1 MSAPRVR
8 PSRQGAPRLGWS
20 ILTYVGLILL
30 TGIVLYPVLL
40 VCKKA
45 FEPGT
50 QFALSAS
57 PMPTAV
63 TLDHFRDLF
72 TTRGGGGELLFLRH
86 ALNSI
91 VVALLTTVVGVS
103 VSCTA
108 AYALSR
114 FRFPGR
120 QTGLTMFLVVQMFPA
135 TLLLLPLYVIL
146 NKLGLLNSIA
156 GLVLVYSTTAIP
168 FCVWTLKGYFDSLPR
183 ELEEAARIDGA
194 TPWMIFRK
202 IILPLSRPALS
213 VTALFSFMTA
223 WNEFIMA
230 STFMTNQSKYTLP
243 VLIQSSV
250 TEFSAN
256 WGLFAAGAVVTSVP
270 VMIAF
275 YVLQKYLVGGLTAG
289 AVKG

>member
-1 MSAPRVR
+1 VT
-8 PSRQGAPRLGWS
+8 RQPK
-20 ILTYVGLILL
+20 LL
-30 TGIVLYPVLL
+30 TRVFAHLALVVLVAVVLYPVML

-45 FEPGT
+45 FEPGRD
-50 QFALSAS
+50 FALSAS
-57 PMPTAV
+57 PIPKEV
-63 TLDHFRDLF
+63 TLDHFRSLF
-72 TTRGGGGELLFLRH
+72 GSRGSHGEHLFVRQ

-91 VVALLTTVVGVS
+91 VIALATTVVGVFL
-103 VSCTA
+103 SCTA

-120 QTGLTMFLVVQMFPA
+120 KAGLTTFVVVQMFPA
-135 TLLLLPLYVIL
+135 TLLIMPLYVVL
-146 NKLGLLNSIA
+146 DRLGLLNSIT

-194 TPWMIFRK
+194 SPWLIFRR
-202 IILPLSRPALS
+202 IILPLAKPGLA
-213 VTALFSFMTA
+213 VTGLFSFMTA
-223 WNEFIMA
+223 WNEFILA
-230 STFMTNQSKYTLP
+230 STFMTNESRYTLP

-250 TEFSAN
+250 GQFSTQY
-256 WGLFAAGAVVTSVP
+256 GIFAAGAIVTSVP
-270 VMIAF
+270 VMAVF

>member
-1 MSAPRVR
+1 MRSQR
-8 PSRQGAPRLGWS
+8 PRLILT
-20 ILTYVGLILL
+20 ILTYAALIVLVAV
-30 TGIVLYPVLL
+30 VLYPVLL

-45 FEPGT
+45 FEPGR
-50 QFALSAS
+50 QFAISAS
-57 PMPTAV
+57 PIPTDL
-63 TLDHFRDLF
+63 TLDHFGELF
-72 TTRGGGGELLFLRH
+72 TTRGGNGELLFLRH

-91 VVALLTTVVGVS
+91 IVALLTTVVGVS
-103 VSCTA
+103 LSCTA

-120 QTGLTMFLVVQMFPA
+120 KTGLTMFLVVQMFPA

-146 NKLGLLNSIA
+146 NKLNLLNSIS

-194 TPWMIFRK
+194 SPWMIFRK
-202 IILPLSRPALS
+202 IILPLSRPALA
-213 VTALFSFMTA
+213 VTGLFSFMTA

-230 STFMTNQSKYTLP
+230 STFMTNQTRYTLP
-243 VLIQSSV
+243 VLIQSTV
-250 TEFSAN
+250 TEFSAD
-256 WGLFAAGAVVTSVP
+256 WGLFAAGAVVTSLP

>member
-1 MSAPRVR
+1 MKRSPKLVTRV
-8 PSRQGAPRLGWS
+8 AVYL
-20 ILTYVGLILL
+20 GLIVLVA
-30 TGIVLYPVLL
+30 IVLYPVML

-45 FEPGT
+45 FEPGPN
-50 QFALSAS
+50 FALSAS
-57 PMPTAV
+57 PVPNDV
-63 TLDHFRDLF
+63 TLEHFRQLLGA
-72 TTRGGGGELLFLRH
+72 RGSGHELTFLRH
-86 ALNSI
+86 TLNSLVI
-91 VVALLTTVVGVS
+91 SLATTAVGVAL
-103 VSCTA
+103 SCTA

-114 FRFPGR
+114 FTFPGR
-120 QTGLTMFLVVQMFPA
+120 RMGLTTFLVVQMFPA

-146 NKLGLLNSIA
+146 DKLGLLNSIT

-168 FCVWTLKGYFDSLPR
+168 FCVWTLKGYFDTLPR

-194 TPWMIFRK
+194 SPWLIFRR
-202 IILPLSRPALS
+202 IILPLARPGIAI
-213 VTALFSFMTA
+213 TALFSFMTA

-230 STFMTNQSKYTLP
+230 STFMTDERRFTLP

-250 TEFSAN
+250 GQYSAD
-256 WGLFAAGAVVTSVP
+256 WGLFAAGAVVTSLP

>member
-1 MSAPRVR
+1 VTSRPR
-8 PSRQGAPRLGWS
+8 A
-20 ILTYVGLILL
+20 LTVIATYAGLVVMVAV
-30 TGIVLYPVLL
+30 VLYPVLL
-40 VCKKA
+40 VCRTA

-50 QFALSAS
+50 QTALSAS
-57 PMPTAV
+57 PVPSGLSTE
-63 TLDHFRDLF
+63 HFGELF
-72 TTRGGGGELLFLRH
+72 GARGPHGELLFLRH
-86 ALNSI
+86 ATNSI
-91 VVALLTTVVGVS
+91 IVALLTTVVGVFL
-103 VSCTA
+103 SCTA

-114 FRFPGR
+114 FKFPGR
-120 QTGLTMFLVVQMFPA
+120 KAGLTMFLVVQMFPA

-183 ELEEAARIDGA
+183 ELEEAARI
-194 TPWMIFRK
+194 M
-202 IILPLSRPALS
+202 LPLARPGIA

-230 STFMTNQSKYTLP
+230 STFMTNPDRYTLP
-243 VLIQSSV
+243 VLIQQSV
-250 TEFSAN
+250 TEHSADYSV
-256 WGLFAAGAVVTSVP
+256 FAAGAVVTSIP

-275 YVLQKYLVGGLTAG
+275 YVLQRFLVGGLTAG

>member
-1 MSAPRVR
+1 MTSRR
-8 PSRQGAPRLGWS
+8 PHLAWV
-20 ILTYVGLILL
+20 IATHAALIVAVA
-30 TGIVLYPVLL
+30 IVLYPVLL
-40 VCKKA
+40 VCKAA
-45 FEPGT
+45 FAPGT
-50 QFALSAS
+50 QFELSAS
-57 PMPTAV
+57 PIPNAISGE
-63 TLDHFRDLF
+63 HFRDLF
-72 TTRGGGGELLFLRH
+72 GSEGGHGELLFLRH
-86 ALNSI
+86 AFNSV
-91 VVALLTTVVGVS
+91 VVAVLTTIVGVFL
-103 VSCTA
+103 SCTA

-120 QTGLTMFLVVQMFPA
+120 KAGLSMFLVVQMFPA

-146 NKLGLLNSIA
+146 DKLALLNSIA

-194 TPWMIFRK
+194 SQWMIFRK
-202 IILPLSRPALS
+202 IILPLARPGIA

-230 STFMTNQSKYTLP
+230 STFMTDQSKYTLP

-250 TEFSAN
+250 TEHSADY
-256 WGLFAAGAVVTSVP
+256 GLFAAGAVVTSIP

-275 YVLQKYLVGGLTAG
+275 YVLQRYLVGGLTAG

>member
-1 MSAPRVR
+1 MAI
-8 PSRQGAPRLGWS
+8 ALAH
-20 ILTYVGLILL
+20 VGLI
-30 TGIVLYPVLL
+30 GAVIVVLYPVML

-45 FEPGT
+45 FEPGR

-57 PMPTAV
+57 PLPHSFTTA
-63 TLDHFRDLF
+63 HFRELF
-72 TTRGGGGELLFLRH
+72 SERGAGGELLFLRH
-86 ALNSI
+86 TFNSI

-103 VSCTA
+103 LSCTA

-114 FRFPGR
+114 FKFPGR
-120 QTGLTMFLVVQMFPA
+120 KSGLSMFLVVQMFPA

-146 NKLGLLNSIA
+146 DHLGLLNSIA

-194 TPWMIFRK
+194 SPWMIFRT
-202 IILPLSRPALS
+202 IMLPLARPGIA

-230 STFMTNQSKYTLP
+230 STFLTDQSRYTLP

-250 TEFSAN
+250 TEFSAD
-256 WGLFAAGAVVTSVP
+256 WGLFAAGAVVTSLP

>member
-1 MSAPRVR
+1 MMNRR
-8 PSRQGAPRLGWS
+8 PAAWLSV
-20 ILTYVGLILL
+20 LTHVGLVLL
-30 TGIVLYPVLL
+30 TAVVLYPVML

-45 FEPGT
+45 FEPGR

-57 PMPTAV
+57 PVPQHLT
-63 TLDHFRDLF
+63 TEHFRDLF
-72 TTRGGGGELLFLRH
+72 AARGGHGELLFLRH
-86 ALNSI
+86 ALNSVVI
-91 VVALLTTVVGVS
+91 ALATTVIGVAL
-103 VSCTA
+103 SCTA

-120 QTGLTMFLVVQMFPA
+120 KAGLTTFLVVQMFPA

-146 NKLGLLNSIA
+146 DHLGLLGSVV
-156 GLVLVYSTTAIP
+156 GLVLVYATTAIP

-194 TPWMIFRK
+194 SPWMIFRR
-202 IILPLSRPALS
+202 IVLPLARPGIA

-230 STFMTNQSKYTLP
+230 STFMTDETRYTLP

-250 TEFSAN
+250 TQFSAD

-270 VMIAF
+270 VMAAF

>member
-1 MSAPRVR
+1 M
-8 PSRQGAPRLGWS
+8 L
-20 ILTYVGLILL
+20 
-30 TGIVLYPVLL
+30 VL
-40 VCKKA
+40 KKA
-45 FEPGT
+45 FEPGR

-57 PMPTAV
+57 PIPGEV
-63 TLDHFRDLF
+63 TLEHFGDLF
-72 TTRGGGGELLFLRH
+72 TTRGPGGELLFLRH
-86 ALNSI
+86 TINSI
-91 VVALLTTVVGVS
+91 VVALLTTVVGVLL
-103 VSCTA
+103 SCTA

-120 QTGLTMFLVVQMFPA
+120 KAGLTSFLVVQMFPA

-146 NKLGLLNSIA
+146 NKLGLLNSIL
-156 GLVLVYSTTAIP
+156 GLVLVYATTAIP

-194 TPWMIFRK
+194 SPWMIFRR
-202 IILPLSRPALS
+202 IILPLARPGIA

-230 STFMTNQSKYTLP
+230 STFMTNQTRYTLP

-250 TEFSAN
+250 TEFSAD
-256 WGLFAAGAVVTSVP
+256 WGLFAAGATITSVP

-275 YVLQKYLVGGLTAG
+275 YFLQKYLVGGLTAG

>member
-1 MSAPRVR
+1 MSRR
-8 PSRQGAPRLGWS
+8 PSLVLT
-20 ILTYVGLILL
+20 ILTYVALIALC
-30 TGIVLYPVLL
+30 TVILYPVLL
-40 VCKKA
+40 ILKKA
-45 FEPGT
+45 IEPGR
-50 QFALSAS
+50 QFSLSIS
-57 PMPTAV
+57 PIPSEV
-63 TLDHFRDLF
+63 TGDHFSELF
-72 TTRGGGGELLFLRH
+72 TKRGANGELLFLRH

-91 VVALLTTVVGVS
+91 ITAVATTVVGV
-103 VSCTA
+103 VLSCTA

-120 QTGLTMFLVVQMFPA
+120 KMGLSMFLVVQMFPA

-146 NKLGLLNSIA
+146 DKLGLLNSIL

-194 TPWMIFRK
+194 SPWMIFRR
-202 IILPLSRPALS
+202 IILPLSRPAIA

-230 STFMTNQSKYTLP
+230 STFMTDERKYTLP
-243 VLIQSSV
+243 VLIQQSV
-250 TEFSAN
+250 TEFSAD
-256 WGLFAAGAVVTSVP
+256 WGLFAAGAVITSVP

>member
-1 MSAPRVR
+1 MTMSRR
-8 PSRQGAPRLGWS
+8 PRLLAT
-20 ILTYVGLILL
+20 IATYVALIALCVV
-30 TGIVLYPVLL
+30 VLYPVLL
-40 VCKKA
+40 ILKKA
-45 FEPGT
+45 IEPGR
-50 QFALSAS
+50 QFSLSIS
-57 PMPTAV
+57 PIPNDV
-63 TLDHFRDLF
+63 TGDHFAELF
-72 TTRGGGGELLFLRH
+72 TKRGANGELLFLRH
-86 ALNSI
+86 ALNSVI
-91 VVALLTTVVGVS
+91 TALATTVVGVTL
-103 VSCTA
+103 SCTA

-120 QTGLTMFLVVQMFPA
+120 KMGLTMFLVVQMFPA

-146 NKLGLLNSIA
+146 DKLGLLNSIL

-194 TPWMIFRK
+194 SPWMIFRR
-202 IILPLSRPALS
+202 IILPLSRPAIA

-230 STFMTNQSKYTLP
+230 STFMTDERKYTLP
-243 VLIQSSV
+243 VLIQQSV
-250 TEFSAN
+250 TEFSAD
-256 WGLFAAGAVVTSVP
+256 WGLFAAGAVITSVP

>member
-1 MSAPRVR
+1 MNRR
-8 PSRQGAPRLGWS
+8 PRL
-20 ILTYVGLILL
+20 LTVIAVHLALIVLVA
-30 TGIVLYPVLL
+30 IVLYPVLL

-45 FEPGT
+45 FEPGRH
-50 QFALSAS
+50 FALSAS
-57 PMPTAV
+57 PLPDHLT
-63 TLDHFRDLF
+63 TDHFKDLF
-72 TTRGGGGELLFLRH
+72 TARGGHGELLFLRH
-86 ALNSI
+86 AMNSLI
-91 VVALLTTVVGVS
+91 VALATTVLGV
-103 VSCTA
+103 VLSCTA

-120 QTGLTMFLVVQMFPA
+120 KAGLTTFLVVQMFPA

-146 NKLGLLNSIA
+146 DKLGLLNSLA

-168 FCVWTLKGYFDSLPR
+168 FCVWTLKGYFDTLPR

-194 TPWMIFRK
+194 STWMIFRK
-202 IILPLSRPALS
+202 IILPLARPGIA

-230 STFMTNQSKYTLP
+230 STFMTDESKYTLP

-250 TEFSAN
+250 GQFSAD
-256 WGLFAAGAVVTSVP
+256 WGLFAAGAVVTSIP
-270 VMIAF
+270 VMVAF

>member
-1 MSAPRVR
+1 MKHRGPRGPVR
-8 PSRQGAPRLGWS
+8 A
-20 ILTYVGLILL
+20 LTYVGLVILCAV
-30 TGIVLYPVLL
+30 VLYPVML

-45 FEPGT
+45 FEPGS

-57 PMPTAV
+57 PVPHAL
-63 TLDHFRDLF
+63 TLDHFGDLF
-72 TTRGGGGELLFLRH
+72 TSRGANGELLFLRH
-86 ALNSI
+86 AINSI
-91 VVALLTTVVGVS
+91 VVALLTTVVGVT

-114 FRFPGR
+114 FKFPGR
-120 QTGLTMFLVVQMFPA
+120 KTGLTMFLVVQMFPA

-194 TPWMIFRK
+194 SPWMIFVK
-202 IILPLSRPALS
+202 IILPLSRPALA

-230 STFMTNQSKYTLP
+230 STFMTNQTRYTLP

-250 TEFSAN
+250 TEFSAD
-256 WGLFAAGAVVTSVP
+256 WGLFAAGAVVTSLP
-270 VMIAF
+270 VMVAF

>member
-1 MSAPRVR
+1 MTSRR
-8 PSRQGAPRLGWS
+8 PHLATI
-20 ILTYVGLILL
+20 ILAHVALVIVVAV
-30 TGIVLYPVLL
+30 VLYPVLM

-45 FEPGT
+45 FEPGR

-57 PMPTAV
+57 PIPSELTTANF
-63 TLDHFRDLF
+63 TELF
-72 TTRGGGGELLFLRH
+72 TTRGPQGELLFLRH
-86 ALNSI
+86 TLNSI
-91 VVALLTTVVGVS
+91 VVALLTTVVGVAI
-103 VSCTA
+103 SCTA

-120 QTGLTMFLVVQMFPA
+120 KASLTMFLVVQMFPA
-135 TLLLLPLYVIL
+135 VLLLLPLYVIL
-146 NKLGLLNSIA
+146 DELGLLNSIV

-168 FCVWTLKGYFDSLPR
+168 FCVWTLKGYFDSLPK

-194 TPWMIFRK
+194 SPWMIFRK
-202 IILPLSRPALS
+202 IILPLARPGIA

-230 STFMTNQSKYTLP
+230 STFMTNQNKYTLP

-250 TEFSAN
+250 TEYSAN
-256 WGLFAAGAVVTSVP
+256 YGLFAAGAVVTSIP

-275 YVLQKYLVGGLTAG
+275 YVLQRYLVGGLTAG

>member
-1 MSAPRVR
+1 MSTPPRKAAR
-8 PSRQGAPRLGWS
+8 SLGRRVA
-20 ILTYVGLILL
+20 IALAHVGLI
-30 TGIVLYPVLL
+30 GAVIVVLYPVML

-45 FEPGT
+45 FEPGR

-57 PMPTAV
+57 PLPHSFTTA
-63 TLDHFRDLF
+63 HFRELF
-72 TTRGGGGELLFLRH
+72 SERGAGGELLFLRH
-86 ALNSI
+86 TFNSI

-103 VSCTA
+103 LSCTA

-114 FRFPGR
+114 FKFPGR
-120 QTGLTMFLVVQMFPA
+120 KSGLSMFLVVQMFPA

-146 NKLGLLNSIA
+146 DHLGLLNSIA

-194 TPWMIFRK
+194 SPWMIFRT
-202 IILPLSRPALS
+202 IMLPLARPGIA

-230 STFMTNQSKYTLP
+230 STFLTDQSRYTLP

-250 TEFSAN
+250 TEFSAD
-256 WGLFAAGAVVTSVP
+256 WGLFAAGAVVTSLP

>member
-1 MSAPRVR
+1 MTGHKR
-8 PSRQGAPRLGWS
+8 PSVQARVLA
-20 ILTYVGLILL
+20 YVALVLV
-30 TGIVLYPVLL
+30 TTVVLYPVML

-50 QFALSAS
+50 NFALSPS
-57 PMPTAV
+57 PIPHTV
-63 TLDHFRDLF
+63 TTDNFHRLF
-72 TTRGGGGELLFLRH
+72 SARGGHGELLFLRH
-86 ALNSI
+86 TINSL
-91 VVALLTTVVGVS
+91 VAAVLTTIVGVVLS
-103 VSCTA
+103 TTA

-120 QTGLTMFLVVQMFPA
+120 KAGLTTFLVVQMFPS

-146 NKLGLLNSIA
+146 DRLGLLNSIV

-168 FCVWTLKGYFDSLPR
+168 FCVWTLKGYFDTLPR

-194 TPWMIFRK
+194 SPWMVFWK
-202 IILPLSRPALS
+202 IILPLSTPGLA

-230 STFMTNQSKYTLP
+230 STFMTDESKYTLP

-250 TEFSAN
+250 GQHSADY
-256 WGLFAAGAVVTSVP
+256 GLFAAGAVVTSIP

-275 YVLQKYLVGGLTAG
+275 YVLQRYLVGGLTAG

>member
-1 MSAPRVR
+1 MTSQR
-8 PSRQGAPRLGWS
+8 PRLWKMIATYAALM
-20 ILTYVGLILL
+20 ILCA
-30 TGIVLYPVLL
+30 IVLYPVML

-45 FEPGT
+45 FEPGR

-57 PMPTAV
+57 PIPTDV
-63 TLDHFRDLF
+63 TTAHFEKLF
-72 TTRGGGGELLFLRH
+72 TERGAHGELLFLRH
-86 ALNSI
+86 AINSI
-91 VVALLTTVVGVS
+91 VVALATTVVGVIL
-103 VSCTA
+103 SCTA

-114 FRFPGR
+114 FKFPGKK
-120 QTGLTMFLVVQMFPA
+120 TGLTMFLVVQMFPA

-146 NKLGLLNSIA
+146 NKLGLLNSIV

-168 FCVWTLKGYFDSLPR
+168 FCVWTLKGYFDSLPK

-194 TPWMIFRK
+194 STWMIFRR
-202 IILPLSRPALS
+202 IMLPLARPGIA

-230 STFMTNQSKYTLP
+230 STFMTNQTRYTLP

-250 TEFSAN
+250 TEFSAD
-256 WGLFAAGAVVTSVP
+256 WGLFAAGAVVTSIP

-275 YVLQKYLVGGLTAG
+275 YVLQRALVGGLTAG